1 VARRDHDD
9 GRWLR
14 AEIHRYRHSF
24 VDIAGFSR
32 ADITSFSFVDAGG
45 IIRSQSDI
53 AQPHSQSSSSAP
65 DVL

>member
-1 VARRDHDD
+1 VARRGHDD

-14 AEIHRYRHSF
+14 AEIHRYRHAF

-32 ADITSFSFVDAGG
+32 ADTTSVSFVDTGG
-45 IIRSQSDI
+45 IIRSKYDI
-53 AQPHSQSSSSAP
+53 AQPHSQSSSSAS